1 MDKPVYIDTYF
12 RIESG
17 YEWGYG
23 MSKEKTEAFFAEI
36 KSLFSQNGFTIEER
50 KNGCPDVVMDKTR
63 LYCHPQ
69 DLSGP
74 VRKELIERIEKI
86 LAQGTTFQ
94 YLRTDTYG
102 EILDL
107 TEEEE
112 LAYYHE
118 THDMTIEG
126 VFRDAFR
133 TKRRNL
139 YKNREELLE
148 LLVEKLRIKTFCRYS
163 AYSNTSPVWRYVREV
178 YDKMVAKGELV
189 EGYKHTLSGDLPL
202 CRTATVKELKA
213 IKALEKGNAKTR
225 CLNYTLPNGKTIE
238 LLSEMRTANYDFG
251 DFDETIEDL
260 LKAYRKATDMETKEC
275 LERQIEAQC
284 DAFTDFLGIQYEEIQ
299 GTNFSDL
306 SSGIRESL
314 LAYNS

>member
-133 TKRRNL
+133 TKRRTCTRTGRNCWNYL
-139 YKNREELLE
+139 SKSCASKHSVGIPLIRIP
-148 LLVEKLRIKTFCRYS
+148 LRYG
-163 AYSNTSPVWRYVREV
+163 V
-178 YDKMVAKGELV
+178 M
-189 EGYKHTLSGDLPL
+189 SG
-202 CRTATVKELKA
+202 RF
-213 IKALEKGNAKTR
+213 
-225 CLNYTLPNGKTIE
+225 TI
-238 LLSEMRTANYDFG
+238 RW
-251 DFDETIEDL
+251 
-260 LKAYRKATDMETKEC
+260 
-275 LERQIEAQC
+275 
-284 DAFTDFLGIQYEEIQ
+284 
-299 GTNFSDL
+299 
-306 SSGIRESL
+306 
-314 LAYNS
+314 